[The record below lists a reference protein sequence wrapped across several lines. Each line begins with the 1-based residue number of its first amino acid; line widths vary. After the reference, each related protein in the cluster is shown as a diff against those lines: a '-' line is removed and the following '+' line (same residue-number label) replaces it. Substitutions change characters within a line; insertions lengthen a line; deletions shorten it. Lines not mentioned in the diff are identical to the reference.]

1 MWLET
6 GSHMHRA
13 DQSVSSYRMKIKEQF
28 GFVADPDKP
37 LWKNVDDRLSQLT
50 IAESY
55 NGSSIRNKACHN
67 ICAHSQPPVGYED
80 LLGLG
85 LPYCI
90 KPASTSE
97 MLTST
102 MQSSIGTFD
111 RLSNNVRRM
120 FTYREQ
126 PLDPDDSLF
135 NPKMY
140 F

>member
-1 MWLET
+1 MTKRWQAKACQRALERDMWLET

-13 DQSVSSYRMKIKEQF
+13 DQLVSSYRRKIKEQF

-67 ICAHSQPPVGYED
+67 ICVHSQPPVGYKD

-85 LPYCI
+85 LNYCI

-102 MQSSIGTFD
+102 T
-111 RLSNNVRRM
+111 
-120 FTYREQ
+120 
-126 PLDPDDSLF
+126 
-135 NPKMY
+135 
-140 F
+140 